1 MQAEYSEQCLPHSCA
16 GQMPATVMTDD
27 GDTGFEVRSGS
38 TLITIPPESIL
49 PFAGVMGVLE
59 QKYSLKELISA
70 RNTKG
75 ARSE

>member
-1 MQAEYSEQCLPHSCA
+1 
-16 GQMPATVMTDD
+16 MPATVMTDN
-27 GDTGFEVRSGS
+27 GDTLLRTGFEVRSGS

-59 QKYSLKELISA
+59 QKYSPKELISV

-75 ARSE
+75 AHSE